1 MFRKI
6 IFFFKS
12 RTGIGDLN
20 KIIQEII
27 SKKTGLDQLTI
38 EKKSSNILESDHN
51 GKPIFEKPLEG
62 DVKKSMADITLTK
75 SKLNW
80 NYDTE
85 LENGL
90 KSFVN

>member
-1 MFRKI
+1 M
-6 IFFFKS
+6 
-12 RTGIGDLN
+12 
-20 KIIQEII
+20 
-27 SKKTGLDQLTI
+27 
-38 EKKSSNILESDHN
+38 SSIYL
-51 GKPIFEKPLEG
+51 KPLFEKPLEG